1 MKLFNSKT
9 IAIANQKGGVGK
21 TTTAV
26 NIAAYLSITETPTL
40 LIDMDPQANATSGLG
55 VEIDNNSKT
64 IYDAIIDE
72 AKPEECIHKTNL
84 EYLDIIPSTY
94 SLVGAE
100 IELVSQM
107 KREDRLKNV
116 ISELSGKYK
125 YIIIDSAPS
134 LGLLTINV
142 LTACNAV
149 IIPVQCEYYAL
160 EGLSQLLNTIRLVQ
174 KHLNKDL
181 YIEGILITMYD
192 NRLNLS
198 KQVLKEVSEYFEDKV
213 YKTLVKRN
221 VRLGEAPSHGKP
233 ILLYDASSIGAQ
245 NYMDLVSEILEQNE

>member
-1 MKLFNSKT
+1 
-9 IAIANQKGGVGK
+9 
-21 TTTAV
+21 
-26 NIAAYLSITETPTL
+26 
-40 LIDMDPQANATSGLG
+40 
-55 VEIDNNSKT
+55 
-64 IYDAIIDE
+64 
-72 AKPEECIHKTNL
+72 
-84 EYLDIIPSTY
+84 
-94 SLVGAE
+94 
-100 IELVSQM
+100 M

-116 ISELSGKYK
+116 ISQVSGKYK

-134 LGLLTINV
+134 LGLLTLNV
-142 LTACNAV
+142 LSASNAV

-198 KQVLKEVSEYFEDKV
+198 KQVLKEVSEYFDDKV
-213 YKTLVKRN
+213 YKTLIKRN

-245 NYMDLVSEILEQNE
+245 NYMELVSEILEKNE

>member
-55 VEIDNNSKT
+55 VEIDNSSKT
-64 IYDAIIDE
+64 IYNAIIDD
-72 AKPEECIHKTNL
+72 AKAEECIHKTHL
-84 EYLDIIPSTY
+84 KYLDIIPSTY

-100 IELVSQM
+100 IELVPQM

-116 ISELSGKYK
+116 INQLNGKYK
-125 YIIIDSAPS
+125 YIRIDSAPS
-134 LGLLTINV
+134 LGLLTLNV
-142 LTACNAV
+142 LSASNAV

-181 YIEGILITMYD
+181 YRLADDMCETLDYHKGLGMAGNQVGYLKRIIVIKLYESSLFNRISGISWYL
-192 NRLNLS
+192 
-198 KQVLKEVSEYFEDKV
+198 
-213 YKTLVKRN
+213 
-221 VRLGEAPSHGKP
+221 
-233 ILLYDASSIGAQ
+233 
-245 NYMDLVSEILEQNE
+245 

>member
-1 MKLFNSKT
+1 MIVSVFILP
-9 IAIANQKGGVGK
+9 
-21 TTTAV
+21 
-26 NIAAYLSITETPTL
+26 ETPIL

-55 VEIDNNSKT
+55 VEIDNKSKT
-64 IYDAIIDE
+64 IYDAIIDNTSVD
-72 AKPEECIHKTNL
+72 KCIHKTNL
-84 EYLDIIPSTY
+84 KYLDIIPSTY

-100 IELVSQM
+100 IELVPQM

-116 ISELSGKYK
+116 IDQLQGKYK

-134 LGLLTINV
+134 LGLLTLNV
-142 LTACNAV
+142 LSAANSV

-181 YIEGILITMYD
+181 FIEGILITMYD

-198 KQVLKEVSEYFEDKV
+198 KQVLQEVNQYFDDKV
-213 YKTLVKRN
+213 YKTLIKRN
-221 VRLGEAPSHGKP
+221 VRLGEAPSHGRP
-233 ILLYDASSIGAQ
+233 ILLYDASSVGAQ
-245 NYMDLVSEILEQNE
+245 NYMELASEILGKNE